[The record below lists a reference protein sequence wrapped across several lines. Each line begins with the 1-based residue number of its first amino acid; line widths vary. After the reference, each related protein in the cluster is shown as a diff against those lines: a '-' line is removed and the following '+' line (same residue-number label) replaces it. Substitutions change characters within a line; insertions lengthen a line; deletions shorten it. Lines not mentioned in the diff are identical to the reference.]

1 MRACDLMTCHPR
13 AVTLGDPLSR
23 AAEIMRDD
31 DVGMVPVV
39 EDMLSMRLKGVITDR
54 DIVVRCVAPR
64 HGAFCNVGA
73 HLTREPLVA
82 VLPEADVDEVMALMK
97 ENQVR
102 RVLVTE
108 HGRLRGVIALAD
120 LVRLAGPLEP
130 LQLEAVLE
138 GVSAPSHALAAA

>member
-1 MRACDLMTCHPR
+1 MRACDLMTAHPR
-13 AVTLGDPLSR
+13 AVTLGDPLTR

-39 EDMLSMRLKGVITDR
+39 EDMLSMRLRGVITDR

-64 HGAFCNVGA
+64 HGAFCSVGA

-82 VLPEADVDEVMALMK
+82 VRPGAEVHEVMARMR
-97 ENQVR
+97 ETRVR

-108 HGRLRGVIALAD
+108 HGRLLGVIALAD
-120 LVRLAGPLEP
+120 LARLAGPLVP

-138 GVSAPSHALAAA
+138 SVSAPSHPLAAV

>member
-1 MRACDLMTCHPR
+1 MKACDLMTDRPC
-13 AVTLGDPLSR
+13 AVTLGDPLTR
-23 AAEIMRDD
+23 AAELMRDD

-73 HLTREPLVA
+73 HITREPLVT
-82 VLPEADVDEVMALMK
+82 VPPDADVDEVMVLMRT
-97 ENQVR
+97 NQVR

-108 HGRLRGVIALAD
+108 DGRLMGVIALAD
-120 LVRLAGPLEP
+120 LVRVAGAVET
-130 LQLEAVLE
+130 LQLDAVLE
-138 GVSAPSHALAAA
+138 SVSAPSGVLAAT

>member
-1 MRACDLMTCHPR
+1 MRACDLMTWHPR

-39 EDMLSMRLKGVITDR
+39 EDMVSMRLKGVITDR

-64 HGAFCNVGA
+64 HGAFCDVGA
-73 HLTREPLVA
+73 HLTGEPLVA
-82 VLPEADVDEVMALMK
+82 VRPGADLDEVAALMRA
-97 ENQVR
+97 NQVR

-108 HGRLRGVIALAD
+108 GGRLLGVIALAD
-120 LVRLAGPLEP
+120 LARFARPLEP
-130 LQLEAVLE
+130 LPQESVLAS
-138 GVSAPSHALAAA
+138 VSSQTHALAAA